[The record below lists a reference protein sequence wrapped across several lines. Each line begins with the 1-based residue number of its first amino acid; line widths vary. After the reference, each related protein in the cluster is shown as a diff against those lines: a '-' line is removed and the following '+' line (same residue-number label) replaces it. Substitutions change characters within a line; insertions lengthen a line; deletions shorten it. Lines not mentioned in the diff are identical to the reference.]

1 MNNRDPEPSLNSERP
16 LFNEPWRNENN
27 EEARDE
33 LTYSTTSI
41 VEEAEMLTG
50 SQLRQTE
57 QLATSLANL
66 TNTEFGDLITRM
78 QRSDSQRFYQF

>member
-57 QLATSLANL
+57 QLVTSLTNL
-66 TNTEFGDLITRM
+66 ANTEFGDLITRM